1 MPTIWVV
8 MNQIRGEGKFRH
20 ALHYCQVESCTEME
34 TKERDTFLFSSYFFL
49 NFFYY
54 CLLILQSD
62 AFSSAPLPYLNRGIH
77 LGFSKNLASMEIPRN
92 PQGRP
97 HLGQLFNRKI
107 YSQNSVTEEKNGE
120 RKHSNRVIEILIFTN
135 IC

>member
-8 MNQIRGEGKFRH
+8 MNHIRGEGKFRH
-20 ALHYCQVESCTEME
+20 ALHYCQVESWTEME

-49 NFFYY
+49 NFF
-54 CLLILQSD
+54 LLFFVDFIEWCVFLC
-62 AFSSAPLPYLNRGIH
+62 PPPYLNRGIH
-77 LGFSKNLASMEIPRN
+77 LGFRKKLASMKIPRN

-120 RKHSNRVIEILIFTN
+120 RKHSDRVIEILIFTN